1 MLRSF
6 KDAFVQHGEQ
16 HIMVELRDQGYV
28 EINGL
33 HDAPEAAKQLEQ
45 FYQSQ
50 GCKAG
55 LSLCPE
61 GASFRVFEVS
71 FGAECRG
78 SFGSERGQFQIRTW
92 SVSGP
97 DPDTWSLCCFM
108 MPSCPSFL
116 GGSED
121 KAAI

>member
-1 MLRSF
+1 MHRSF

-33 HDAPEAAKQLEQ
+33 HDAPEAAKHLEQ

-55 LSLCPE
+55 ALSLCPPCLCSAE
-61 GASFRVFEVS
+61 AARRGCSVISHVF
-71 FGAECRG
+71 A
-78 SFGSERGQFQIRTW
+78 
-92 SVSGP
+92 
-97 DPDTWSLCCFM
+97 
-108 MPSCPSFL
+108 
-116 GGSED
+116 
-121 KAAI
+121 